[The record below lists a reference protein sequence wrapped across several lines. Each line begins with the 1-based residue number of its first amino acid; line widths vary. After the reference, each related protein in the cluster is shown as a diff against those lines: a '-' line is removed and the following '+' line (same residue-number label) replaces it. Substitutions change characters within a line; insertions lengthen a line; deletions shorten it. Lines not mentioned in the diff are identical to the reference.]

1 VPVAVD
7 IAYVETP
14 DAEPLG
20 VRRQFG
26 RSLMR
31 RLVDARLG
39 AGVARV
45 ETAESGQPVV
55 VGATRL
61 AFVSLTHTDR
71 LVAAAFATARVGID
85 AEPLARPSP
94 PPSLHARVC
103 SPAELR
109 WLEGLPEHQ
118 RHQGFLRLW
127 TRKEAYGKA
136 IGAGIGFDLRSTDFG
151 SGDGPLGGV
160 PGEWHAREVALS
172 PDVVAA
178 VVVDGAIGRL
188 ELAKVDPRELADL
201 G

>member
-1 VPVAVD
+1 MPVAVD

-55 VGATRL
+55 LGAARP

-71 LVAAAFATARVGID
+71 LVAAAFATTRVGID
-85 AEPLARPSP
+85 AEPLDRAPSRPS
-94 PPSLHARVC
+94 LRARVC

-109 WLEGLPEHQ
+109 WLDELPESQ
-118 RHQGFLRLW
+118 QSQGFLRLW

-136 IGAGIGFDLRSTDFG
+136 IGVGIGFGLRSTDFVP
-151 SGDGPLGGV
+151 DDAPHRGV
-160 PGEWHAREVALS
+160 PGGWHAREVALS

-178 VVVDGAIGRL
+178 VVVEGSIGRI
-188 ELAKVDPRELADL
+188 ELTKVDPRELADL